1 MKKIWGVLIVGL
13 LLGGCADS
21 YTKFQEKHGTHY
33 KYVWVKS
40 PSTGKAHYAAHN
52 TYSNALDY
60 AKKKCREKGVYD
72 CIIYKR
78 GNTYVYN
85 PPAPPSREDKMI
97 TKAQN
102 LCRKIGVTPGTTQ
115 FTDCTIKLMTTTS
128 SGQQTI
134 IVGQRRRSIYPL
146 HCRQMGGASAC

>member
-1 MKKIWGVLIVGL
+1 MIVGL

-21 YTKFQEKHGTHY
+21 YTKFQEKHGSNY
-33 KYVWVKS
+33 KYVKVRS
-40 PSTGKAHYAAHN
+40 PTTGKGYMSAGHS
-52 TYSNALDY
+52 YSDAEVR
-60 AKKKCREKGVYD
+60 AKKGCRDLGIYD

-115 FTDCTIKLMTTTS
+115 FTDCTIKLLSTTS